1 MKLYHGTSQRVAQTA
16 MVQGITP
23 RGHAKGNWE
32 TCPSHPNH
40 VYLSE
45 CYAPYF
51 ALSSGEE
58 DEHSIAIIEVDTDL
72 LDESNM
78 RPDED
83 FLEQATRDKRIANEI
98 GVPRSL
104 HAKDMV
110 ARTQWFR
117 DHIDRFAPLW
127 EASIKLLGNC
137 AHNGDIPPKSITR
150 VSGFDLTSNV
160 AFMCGIDPSVTILN
174 YRILGPYYREVTKW
188 FFDNN
193 VDSQI
198 LTTFGMR
205 PEVLVNRSGL
215 SVIK

>member
-1 MKLYHGTSQRVAQTA
+1 MKLYHGTSLRVAQA
-16 MVQGITP
+16 AVAQGITP

-32 TCPSHPNH
+32 TCPSHPEL

-51 ALSSGEE
+51 AMSSG
-58 DEHSIAIIEVDTDL
+58 DDSDFSIAIIEVDTDL
-72 LDESNM
+72 LDEANM

-83 FLEQATRDKRIANEI
+83 FLEQISRERKFAKEI
-98 GVPRSL
+98 GVPSTIST
-104 HAKDMV
+104 KDMV
-110 ARTQWFR
+110 SRTRWFR
-117 DHIDRFAPLW
+117 DRHSEYAFLW
-127 EASIKLLGNC
+127 RASLKMLGNC
-137 AHNGDIPPKSITR
+137 AYLSSVPASAITR
-150 VSGFDLTSNV
+150 VAAFDLSSNV
-160 AFMCGIDPSVTILN
+160 AFMCGIDPTITLLN

-205 PEVLVNRSGL
+205 PDVIANRRGL